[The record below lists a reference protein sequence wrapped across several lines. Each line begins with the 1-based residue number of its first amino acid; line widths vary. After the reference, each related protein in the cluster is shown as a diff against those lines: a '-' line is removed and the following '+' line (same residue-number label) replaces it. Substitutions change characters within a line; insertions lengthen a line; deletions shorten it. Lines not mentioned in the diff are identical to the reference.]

1 MPKISIIV
9 PVYNVEQYLPKCLD
23 SLINQTLK
31 DIEIICVNDGSTDG
45 SLSVLK
51 DYAQKDK
58 RIRIIDKENSG
69 PGACRNMGIEKAT
82 GEFIQFVD
90 SDDWIEPETCE
101 VCYQKA
107 KEHNVDMV
115 SFNALFH
122 KKEKSNPYI
131 YYNINEEK
139 IITWQDISRVLFQ
152 SHFNVWHYIF
162 KKSLLDKHLIRFPNI
177 VMGEDVPFTLNAWL
191 SVKGVYIIPKLF
203 YHYDDSRETS
213 ICRSYHNKVDTFSFL
228 EMSRNM
234 ISPFQSKSLNESFSM
249 FKLVKLFYEYRKE
262 IDVVEQKKFK
272 KFVKKICTE
281 SEYKKFISACG
292 YQRYLFGRIP
302 LFEANKKKNKTI
314 YKVLGINFLSILKK
328 TKRSQRTDKKDY
340 KKTYKLLG
348 VPFFKIKK
356 KYNFYGYKKF
366 VYFCGICVY
375 KKSKDKLNKKIAS
388 FNKKYQKTLKR
399 LKIKVLNKEKIRV
412 AFYVNDSKFKTQK
425 LFNLM
430 KKNKYYHPFV
440 LVGKNSVQEN
450 SAEYQT
456 QEEVQKIFDYFKKN
470 KMEVYFAYDFESNKP
485 IPLKTFKPD
494 IIFYSRQYA
503 LAKEHKID
511 VIADYSLPVYV
522 PYFVPNSP
530 LAVEAGSEFHN
541 LLWKYFILNAE
552 TKANYS
558 PVMQNK
564 GENLVVTGHPI
575 LDVYLEQMKKQEKY
589 VIYAPHWSVG
599 DTLLNYSTFEWSG
612 KFMLEW
618 AQQHPEFK
626 WVFKPHPMLYNR
638 LITSGYMTKEEVEKY
653 YSEWEKIGIYYSGPD
668 YFDYFKNSK
677 ALITDCG
684 SFIAEYLPTEK
695 PVILMRSSRATP
707 YNFLGKIISNSYYN
721 IHNSDEL
728 TECLEKVLVLKNDD
742 KKSKRIQTLTNLNL
756 IQNASNNII
765 KVLNRELGIK

>member
-9 PVYNVEQYLPKCLD
+9 PVYNVEKYLSKCLD

-31 DIEIICVNDGSTDG
+31 DIEIIAVNDGSTDN

-51 DYAQKDK
+51 DYAKKDS
-58 RIRIIDKENSG
+58 RIVIIDKENSG

-115 SFNALFH
+115 SFNANIVYPNKKIQRNYYGIFEDGVIRLSDITKDFFKQTFVSWH
-122 KKEKSNPYI
+122 FLYCREFLNKNSIRYPEDTYYCEDAPFIFKCWLLSKNVYIVTKYFYNYIQRNSSICHTTKHVLDYFITLKYMDSLVNGANNIDLRKGYSDWKFVHLDWDLSKFKSEEEKEKYI
-131 YYNINEEK
+131 QLCYECFTTEEFEK
-139 IITWQDISRVLFQ
+139 L
-152 SHFNVWHYIF
+152 
-162 KKSLLDKHLIRFPNI
+162 KSKFGFAI
-177 VMGEDVPFTLNAWL
+177 
-191 SVKGVYIIPKLF
+191 KLF
-203 YHYDDSRETS
+203 DR
-213 ICRSYHNKVDTFSFL
+213 I
-228 EMSRNM
+228 
-234 ISPFQSKSLNESFSM
+234 
-249 FKLVKLFYEYRKE
+249 KLFELR
-262 IDVVEQKKFK
+262 
-272 KFVKKICTE
+272 
-281 SEYKKFISACG
+281 
-292 YQRYLFGRIP
+292 
-302 LFEANKKKNKTI
+302 KKKNKTR

-430 KKNKYYHPFV
+430 KKNSYYHPFV

-456 QEEVQKIFDYFKKN
+456 QEQIQKIFDYFKKN

-564 GENLVVTGHPI
+564 GKNLVVTGHPI

-618 AQQHPEFK
+618 SQQHPEFK

-728 TECLEKVLVLKNDD
+728 TECLEKILILKKDD
-742 KKSKRIQTLTNLNL
+742 KKTERIATLKNLNL
-756 IQNASNNII
+756 VQDASNNVI
-765 KVLNRELGIK
+765 KVLNQELGIK